1 GGRPPPAVN
10 DGAGTAADVTPST
23 LPEPSSPRRRVPG
36 DLRRGVMA
44 VVTPAP
50 EPVVGRDAF
59 LDDLHRQP
67 GGFEDDPDALLF
79 GQEGGVL
86 RLGADEG
93 TARVADG
100 PVRPRDDGQ
109 LAAGA
114 DGDAAVVQPAHPRHP
129 TADAR

>member
-1 GGRPPPAVN
+1 GGAARRAAARGGAERRRVGAARGGGGRAGGGGGGAVCPPAVN

-93 TARVADG
+93 PAR
-100 PVRPRDDGQ
+100 
-109 LAAGA
+109 GA
-114 DGDAAVVQPAHPRHP
+114 
-129 TADAR
+129 